1 MNSALLETATVAL
14 ATFFATI
21 GPLDVAAVFAALT
34 ASQSQQRRRQMATRG
49 AMIAGAVLLVF
60 AITGES
66 VLALL
71 GISLAALR
79 TGGGILLLLIGIEMV
94 FARTSGSTTT
104 TDEENAEAMGKQDIS
119 VFPIATPLIAGPGAM
134 GATVLL
140 IADTEGNLSEQAVII
155 ACLLIMIAVT
165 LVMMLLSAQIDRLFG
180 KTGMHVIT
188 RIMGVLLSAL
198 AVQFIFDGIA
208 ASGLIAIP

>member
-1 MNSALLETATVAL
+1 MLETATVAL

-34 ASQSQQRRRQMATRG
+34 ASHSQQRRRQMAVRG
-49 AMIAGAVLLVF
+49 ASIAGVVLLLF
-60 AITGES
+60 AITGEQ
-66 VLALL
+66 VLNLL

-79 TGGGILLLLIGIEMV
+79 TGGGILLLLIGIDMV
-94 FARTSGSTTT
+94 FARTSGSTST
-104 TDEENAEAMGKQDIS
+104 TDEEEAEAMGKQDIS

-140 IADTEGNLSEQAVII
+140 IANTEGNLTEQAVII
-155 ACLLIMIAVT
+155 ASLVAIILMT
-165 LVMMLLSAQIDRLFG
+165 LVMMLLSAQIDRVFG

-208 ASGLIAIP
+208 ASGLIS